1 MLHVE
6 WAGES
11 GDVVEESCAI
21 FGRTRL
27 ANQTLEFSSRV
38 GRRQPLTFEVSLISV
53 GVGDVM
59 SVWTK

>member
-38 GRRQPLTFEVSLISV
+38 GRRQPLTFEVLDF
-53 GVGDVM
+53 GRCRRRDVCLD
-59 SVWTK
+59 